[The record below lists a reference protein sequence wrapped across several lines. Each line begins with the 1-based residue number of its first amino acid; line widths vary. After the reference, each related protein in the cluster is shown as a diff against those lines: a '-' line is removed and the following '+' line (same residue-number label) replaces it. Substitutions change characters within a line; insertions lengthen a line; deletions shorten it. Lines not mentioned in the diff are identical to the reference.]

1 MNRSLVLGVALSALL
16 FNTSCDSTVWLDTTL
31 PSLTGVYTSGACQTG
46 PQELDVSVVLV
57 NQGSNTTLNIL
68 PTTKVAKV
76 KSKTIIEL
84 MQSKPSE
91 FSSSDFE
98 LLKPQE
104 MEDLESLMQL
114 PASDDGVAYIEGE
127 DGSLM
132 GDLFPLA
139 AETIN
144 LEYRWSSR
152 VLDQIQSENVAQ
164 LDANT
169 GDSERLASKT
179 AGELSNVFKDR
190 TPLLILI
197 LDQSNSV
204 LGLGRSSQQ
213 YGSDIGH
220 QRLTFFSTLINNL
233 DDSFE
238 IAMLWFSGTSSTF
251 GTDRSEVSRP
261 VKSRDLIVSELNQL
275 NQSMNFKE
283 RTPLLQALTD
293 TKSLIE
299 SLSDDRYD
307 PVVVVFT
314 DGTESGDSSMGALS
328 HEELTTFFVD
338 RHIPVHTVQLRA
350 KIDPAN
356 DPADE
361 GERPKP
367 MLKMSELACLTGG
380 DFFYLRDA
388 DQFTYN
394 DTLEPVLRNRLTG
407 RWSLKVRSSDLASK
421 SMSLGAPGFM
431 LGTDFRV
438 TLAKQTRTYNAR
450 RFSKSTTDQNREIIV
465 DKRLWV
471 TSKPE

>member
-16 FNTSCDSTVWLDTTL
+16 LTTSCDSTVWLDTTL
-31 PSLTGVYTSGACQTG
+31 PSLTGVYASGACQTG

-76 KSKTIIEL
+76 KSKSILEL
-84 MQSKPSE
+84 MQSQPSE
-91 FSSSDFE
+91 FSSADFQ
-98 LLKPQE
+98 LIKSQD

-114 PASDDGVAYIEGE
+114 PASDNGVAYIEGE
-127 DGSLM
+127 NGTSMGSL
-132 GDLFPLA
+132 LPIA

-144 LEYRWSSR
+144 LEYRWSSG
-152 VLDQIQSENVAQ
+152 VLDQIQLDNVTQ
-164 LDANT
+164 LNT
-169 GDSERLASKT
+169 NNADPERLAT
-179 AGELSNVFKDR
+179 QTVGELSNALKDR
-190 TPLLILI
+190 KPLLILL
-197 LDQSNSV
+197 LDQSHSV

-233 DDSFE
+233 DDSYE
-238 IAMLWFSGTSSTF
+238 IAMLSFSGTSSTF
-251 GTDRSEVSRP
+251 GTDRSQVSRP
-261 VKSRDLIVSELNQL
+261 VNSRDLVIDELNELNQ
-275 NQSMNFKE
+275 STNFKE

-293 TKSLIE
+293 AKSLIE
-299 SLSDDRYD
+299 GLGDDTYD

-328 HEELTTFFVD
+328 QEELATFFED
-338 RHIPVHTVQLRA
+338 QHIPVHTVQLRA

-356 DPADE
+356 DPAIE
-361 GERPKP
+361 AERPKP
-367 MLKMSELACLTGG
+367 MLQMSELACRTGG

-394 DTLEPVLRNRLTG
+394 DSLEPVLRNRLAG
-407 RWSLKVRSSDLASK
+407 RWSLKVRSADIASQ
-421 SMSLGAPGFM
+421 SESLGTPGF
-431 LGTDFRV
+431 LLATDFRV

-471 TSKPE
+471 TRYTE

>member
-1 MNRSLVLGVALSALL
+1 MNRSFALGVALSALL
-16 FNTSCDSTVWLDTTL
+16 FTTSCDSTVWLDTTL
-31 PSLTGVYTSGACQTG
+31 PSLTGVYASGACQTG

-76 KSKTIIEL
+76 KSKTILEL
-84 MQSKPSE
+84 MESQPSE

-98 LLKPQE
+98 LIKPQE

-114 PASDDGVAYIEGE
+114 PVSDDGVAYIEGE

-132 GDLFPLA
+132 GDYLPIA
-139 AETIN
+139 AETVN
-144 LEYRWSSR
+144 LEYRWASK
-152 VLDQIQSENVAQ
+152 VLDQIQSENNAA
-164 LDANT
+164 LASST
-169 GDSERLASKT
+169 GDPSRLAT
-179 AGELSNVFKDR
+179 QAAGELSNALKDR
-190 TPLLILI
+190 KPLLILL
-197 LDQSNSV
+197 LDQSHSV

-213 YGSDIGH
+213 FGSDIGH

-233 DDSFE
+233 DESYE
-238 IAMLWFSGTSSTF
+238 IAMLWFSGSSSTF
-251 GTDRSEVSRP
+251 GTDRSEVARP
-261 VKSRDLIVSELNQL
+261 VDNRDLVINELNQL
-275 NQSMNFKE
+275 NQSINFKE

-299 SLSDDRYD
+299 GLSDDSYD

-328 HEELTTFFVD
+328 QEELAAFFIE

-356 DPADE
+356 DPAQE
-361 GERPKP
+361 AERPKP
-367 MLKMSELACLTGG
+367 MLQMSELACLTGG

-394 DTLEPVLRNRLTG
+394 DSLEPILRNRLTG
-407 RWSLKVRSSDLASK
+407 RWSLKMRSSDLAGQSTAI
-421 SMSLGAPGFM
+421 GTPGFM

-438 TLAKQTRTYNAR
+438 TLAKQTHTYNAR
-450 RFSKSTTDQNREIIV
+450 IYSKSMTEQNREIIV

-471 TSKPE
+471 TSQSE